1 MFLTQ
6 TSVFLCVQC
15 PVKILLSPEAGLH
28 VQKLVVIFFFSGGI
42 LCSNRSCL
50 YNMPKPPWVQLYLY
64 VGSSDILPG
73 SEYSCS

>member
-28 VQKLVVIFFFSGGI
+28 VQKLVVIFFFSLEVSYVLI
-42 LCSNRSCL
+42 EAAFIT
-50 YNMPKPPWVQLYLY
+50 YLSHH
-64 VGSSDILPG
+64 GCNST
-73 SEYSCS
+73 CM